1 MTSPASVSVLRTMS
15 VTAVRLAFTTS
26 PAPWTT
32 VTTARLAFF
41 GAPFDLAITSR

>member
-1 MTSPASVSVLRTMS
+1 MTSPASFSVLRTMW

-32 VTTARLAFF
+32 LTTALLAFC